1 MAACVETQVLTHADS
16 VVRMRRALALA
27 IPFVLFATACGDDAS
42 ENGADTTLAGSE
54 TTADVAA
61 TTTTIPKPSVSLP
74 TSLPTELVVTDLT
87 TGTGREAV
95 IGDTVVVHYVGVR
108 SADGTEFD
116 NSYDRGEP
124 LDVLLGTGQVIQ
136 GWEQG
141 LIGSQQGGRRQLDIP
156 ADLAYGDQ
164 GAGDIIQPGDAI
176 TFVVDIMAV
185 LPGTTEDEQPD
196 ITVEAAANIPVIE
209 HTELVEGDGVSPVNG
224 NKFAAQIMLFRAD
237 TGELLNSTWGTPPVV
252 FDYTTDS
259 NTFPGII
266 AVAKGM
272 KVGGRR
278 QSQVPF
284 SLMFDGQGND
294 TIGLPASIDVV
305 IVMDLVA
312 VY

>member
-1 MAACVETQVLTHADS
+1 
-16 VVRMRRALALA
+16 MRRALAL
-27 IPFVLFATACGDDAS
+27 VLPLLVVATACGDAPSSSAPTSGAS
-42 ENGADTTLAGSE
+42 TTEAPAPSTTALPKPEVKLPTTL
-54 TTADVAA
+54 
-61 TTTTIPKPSVSLP
+61 P
-74 TSLPTELVVTDLT
+74 TKLVVTDLS
-87 TGTGREAV
+87 TGTGPAAQV
-95 IGDTVVVHYVGVR
+95 GDTVVVHYVGVL

-124 LDVLLGTGQVIQ
+124 LSVLLGAGQVIA

-141 LIGSQQGGRRQLDIP
+141 LVGVQQGGRRQLDIP
-156 ADLAYGDQ
+156 ADLAYADKGS
-164 GAGDIIQPGDAI
+164 GDIIKPGDPI
-176 TFVVDIMAV
+176 TFVVDVVAV
-185 LPGTTEDEQPD
+185 LPGSTKDQQPA
-196 ITVEAAANIPVIE
+196 ITLTGAANIPVIQS
-209 HTELVEGDGVSPVNG
+209 TELVVGTGATPVNG

-252 FDYTTDS
+252 FDYTANS

-284 SLMFDGQGND
+284 QLLFEGQGNA
-294 TIGLPASIDVV
+294 TINLPASIDVV
-305 IVMDLVA
+305 IVMDLIA